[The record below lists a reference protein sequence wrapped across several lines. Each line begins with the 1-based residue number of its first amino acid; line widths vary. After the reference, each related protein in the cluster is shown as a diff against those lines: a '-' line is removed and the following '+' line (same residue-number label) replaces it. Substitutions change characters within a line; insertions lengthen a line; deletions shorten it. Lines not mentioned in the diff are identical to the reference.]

1 VSVASSRRSLGEGNP
16 WDRRPGEPPK
26 AWSAFQVYRDLGS
39 FERSFSR
46 AVTAL
51 GRTVGYRRVLE
62 EWSVR
67 WSWVER
73 SQAWDAH
80 QDELRQRK
88 LNEEVE
94 QMAERHARTAQQM
107 LEIADLKL
115 QAVMRGI
122 SVSLQEGGDSFD
134 VPGLTLTTLPTL
146 VKIAA
151 ELERLSRGES
161 TAVTEL
167 RPGDRLMLPSAL
179 PEGVFHQVVEALAAQ
194 KAMPGTRDRDPMAD
208 AKP

>member
-1 VSVASSRRSLGEGNP
+1 M
-16 WDRRPGEPPK
+16 
-26 AWSAFQVYRDLGS
+26 
-39 FERSFSR
+39 
-46 AVTAL
+46 
-51 GRTVGYRRVLE
+51 
-62 EWSVR
+62 R